1 MKLIKKKKKTD
12 GNVTEKSK
20 LSPWKVLVVDDEPDI
35 HTVTRMAFEG
45 VEFEGK
51 SLQTLHA
58 MSSVEAQEILKKE
71 ADIALALI
79 DIVMETDDAGLK
91 LVDFI
96 RNEMNNSLIRLIIRT
111 GQPGAA
117 PEKEVVERYDIND
130 YKDKTEL
137 TNKKLYTTIR
147 LALKSY
153 SDLNTLNTSNQGL
166 QSILEIAKDLYQ
178 PQQLDNHIYDL
189 VLSQIIDLCNLS
201 SSNSFINSGMIVTSS
216 EEGVKVQT
224 RIGKIAALNKNTDM
238 QTCLEG
244 IFKKN
249 GNTSIPSNMTLIPFE
264 KNEERTSFICLE
276 NAQYLSQVEL
286 NLIHIMANEC
296 AIARQLAAANKKIVT
311 LNEYLKADNV
321 RMRAE
326 LDVTRQLQQ
335 MVLPTE
341 TELKNIADLDI
352 AAFMEPAEEVGGDYY
367 DVLQYDDRILCG
379 IGGVTGH
386 GLESGVLTLM
396 VQTAVRCLL
405 ESGIQDATQFLN
417 ILNRTIYKNVQRM
430 NIDKNLTLSFLDYQ
444 TLPSSQTEVK
454 GVLQLTGQHEEI
466 LIARHGGKVERID
479 TLDLGFPVG
488 WVADITN
495 FVSQRKVQLQSGDVV
510 VLYTDG
516 ITEAFNADKIQYGIE
531 RLCEVIS
538 HHWQC
543 SAEEIKKAIITD
555 VQKHIGEQKVFDD
568 ITLLVIKQK
577 NIASNKQ

>member
-1 MKLIKKKKKTD
+1 MKLVKKKKKTD
-12 GNVTEKSK
+12 GSATDKTDKSQ
-20 LSPWKVLVVDDEPDI
+20 LPPWKVLVVDDEPDI
-35 HTVTRMAFEG
+35 HTVTRMAFE
-45 VEFEGK
+45 EFKFEGK

-58 MSSVEAQEILKKE
+58 MSGIEAREILKKE
-71 ADIALALI
+71 PDIALALI
-79 DIVMETDDAGLK
+79 DVVMETDDAGLK

-96 RNEMNNSLIRLIIRT
+96 RNELNNFLIRLIIRT

-117 PEKEVVERYDIND
+117 PEEEVVERYDIND

-153 SDLNTLNTSNQGL
+153 SDLNTLNTSNKGL
-166 QSILEIAKDLYQ
+166 QSILEIAKNLYQ

-189 VLSQIIDLCNLS
+189 VLSQIIDFCNLN
-201 SSNSFINSGMIVTSS
+201 NSKGSINSGMIVTSS
-216 EEGVKVQT
+216 DKGVKAQVI
-224 RIGKIAALNKNTDM
+224 IGRMAALTENSDI

-249 GNTSIPSNMTLIPFE
+249 ANTSIPSNMTLIPFE
-264 KNEERTSFICLE
+264 KNEDITSFICLE
-276 NAQYLSQVEL
+276 NAQHLSQVEL

-296 AIARQLAAANKKIVT
+296 AIARQLAAANQKIIT

-335 MVLPTE
+335 MALPTE

-367 DVLQYDDRILCG
+367 DVLQHDGRILCG
-379 IGGVTGH
+379 IGDVTGH

-405 ESGIQDATQFLN
+405 ESGIQDATQFLS

-430 NIDKNLTLSFLDYQ
+430 NIDKNLTLSFMDYQ
-444 TLPSSQTEVK
+444 ALPSSQTEVT
-454 GVLQLTGQHEEI
+454 GILQLTGQHEEI
-466 LIARHGGKVERID
+466 LIARQGGKVERID
-479 TLDLGFPVG
+479 TLNLGFPVG
-488 WVADITN
+488 WVADITE
-495 FVSQRKVQLQSGDVV
+495 FVSQKKVQLYSGDVV

-516 ITEAFNADKIQYGIE
+516 ITEAFNADNAQYGIE

-538 HHWQC
+538 QHWQC
-543 SAEEIKKAIITD
+543 SAEEIKKAIIAD
-555 VQKHIGEQKVFDD
+555 VRQHIGEQKVFDD

-577 NIASNKQ
+577 NIA